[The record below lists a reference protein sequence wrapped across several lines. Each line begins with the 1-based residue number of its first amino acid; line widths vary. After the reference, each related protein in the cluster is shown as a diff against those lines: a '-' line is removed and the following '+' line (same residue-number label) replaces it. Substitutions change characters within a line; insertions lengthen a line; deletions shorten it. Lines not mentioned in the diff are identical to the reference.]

1 MTNSSRRPGRV
12 LFGRTKDAFLV
23 RAWGGDGA
31 AGPLTGRLSAQS
43 GFTPDLHSGMPR
55 RLILAVA
62 TAIASNRP
70 LSARVIW
77 DSTGGGA
84 PRRILGYLR
93 PWSS

>member
-31 AGPLTGRLSAQS
+31 AGPLTGGRLRSPAYAKIV
-43 GFTPDLHSGMPR
+43 HSGMPR

-62 TAIASNRP
+62 TAIPSNRP
-70 LSARVIW
+70 L
-77 DSTGGGA
+77 
-84 PRRILGYLR
+84 PRQ
-93 PWSS
+93 